1 MAILKQK
8 QRPKANKLKKGP
20 LPFHNIVT
28 REMADRHNVRV
39 QTRMDRMAAER
50 TASYQTEYNMI
61 AARAHRGVLTRS
73 RRLPPHGGTL
83 RRYTARPIFQNK
95 A

>member
-28 REMADRHNVRV
+28 REMADRHNVRTQV
-39 QTRMDRMAAER
+39 RLDRMAAES
-50 TASYQTEYNMI
+50 TAAYRTEYNMI
-61 AARAHRGVLTRS
+61 AARAHRGGVNAQQAIA
-73 RRLPPHGGTL
+73 
-83 RRYTARPIFQNK
+83 TARRHFTEIHGQAHLPK
-95 A
+95 

>member
-8 QRPKANKLKKGP
+8 QKPKANKLKGP

-28 REMADRHNVRV
+28 REMADRHNARV

-61 AARAHRGVLTRS
+61 AGRAYRGGANAQQATA
-73 RRLPPHGGTL
+73 
-83 RRYTARPIFQNK
+83 TARRHFTEIHGQAHLPK
-95 A
+95 